1 VFWLVLKQ
9 GRTMAAVG
17 AAIGLIVA
25 YLSGR
30 IVSSRLYDVRASDPM
45 ILGAATVLVVGIAL
59 LATVIPA
66 YRAARLNPARVLW
79 PE

>member
-1 VFWLVLKQ
+1 
-9 GRTMAAVG
+9 MAAVG
-17 AAIGLIVA
+17 VTIGLVVA

-30 IVSSRLYDVRASDPM
+30 IVSSRLYEVRASDP
-45 ILGAATVLVVGIAL
+45 IVLGAAAALVVGIAL

-66 YRAARLNPARVLW
+66 YRAARLDPARVLW